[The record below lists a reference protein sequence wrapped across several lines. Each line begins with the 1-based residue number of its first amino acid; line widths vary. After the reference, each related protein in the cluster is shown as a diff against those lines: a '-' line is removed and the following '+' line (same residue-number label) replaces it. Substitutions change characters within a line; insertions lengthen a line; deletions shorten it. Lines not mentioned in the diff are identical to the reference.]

1 MGCQDFLRRAFSLQ
15 LVVTT
20 YMCGRARD
28 SGEEYHHGG
37 TTERGDEEYG
47 AHETTSEYAREVT
60 EPGHTAGGDYA
71 GEDPRHVPAPD
82 DSEYDEFYEGHQGK
96 QDTTDK
102 IFMIPED
109 ESGATEERSAAPPR
123 PRSLIGASSPPDNEA
138 TPGLSSQSYIPIGY
152 RDSNGTTSERINF
165 RETFTKRSRDRA
177 HSR

>member
-1 MGCQDFLRRAFSLQ
+1 
-15 LVVTT
+15 
-20 YMCGRARD
+20 MCGRD
-28 SGEEYHHGG
+28 SGEEDHHIG
-37 TTERGDEEYG
+37 TTERQYG
-47 AHETTSEYAREVT
+47 GEGGLGTHDTASEHAREVT
-60 EPGHTAGGDYA
+60 EPAHTAGGDYA
-71 GEDPRHVPAPD
+71 GAGEDLRHVPAPD